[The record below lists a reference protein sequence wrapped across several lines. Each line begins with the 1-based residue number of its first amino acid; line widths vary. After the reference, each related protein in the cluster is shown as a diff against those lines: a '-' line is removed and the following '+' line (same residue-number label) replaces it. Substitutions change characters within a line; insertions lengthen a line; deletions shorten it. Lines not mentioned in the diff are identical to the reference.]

1 MFEPLYLY
9 ARYAGISLRA
19 QMQYR
24 ASFLLQVFAQLSVT
38 FLEFLFIAALLAR
51 FGSLQGWSLAEVAV
65 LYGLVHTAFALAES
79 VARGF
84 DVFPGQIKNGGF
96 DRVLLRPRSL
106 AFQVL
111 ASELQLMR
119 VGRLAQGLGVL
130 AYGIVRIDG
139 GCSAGQ
145 ALLMAWAILGG
156 ACLFSGLFVFM
167 ATASFWTIESLEVMN
182 IFIYGGVEA
191 AQFPVEIYQPWLR
204 RILTFVLPLACINY
218 VPAHALLPR
227 LAAGDMPAWLPW
239 LAPLAGVAFLLL
251 SLGCWRLGVRHYTT
265 TGS

>member
-1 MFEPLYLY
+1 MFETLNLY
-9 ARYAGISLRA
+9 ARYAGISVRA

-24 ASFLLQVFAQLSVT
+24 VSFALQVFAQLSVT
-38 FLEFLFIAALLAR
+38 FLEFLFIAAMLAR
-51 FGSLQGWSLAEVAV
+51 FGSLQGWSLAEVAL

-84 DVFPGQIKNGGF
+84 DIFPGQIKSGGF
-96 DRVLLRPRSL
+96 DRLLLRPRGL

-111 ASELQLMR
+111 ASDLQLMR
-119 VGRLAQGLGVL
+119 VGRLVQGLGVL
-130 AYGIVRIDG
+130 AYGAAQLEP
-139 GCSAGQ
+139 GCTAAQ

-156 ACLFSGLFVFM
+156 ACLFAGLFVLM

-191 AQFPVEIYQPWLR
+191 AQFPIEIYQPWLR

-218 VPAHALLPR
+218 IPAHALLPR
-227 LAAGDMPAWLPW
+227 LAASGVPAWQPW
-239 LAPLAGVAFLLL
+239 LAPLSGVAFLLV
-251 SLGCWRLGVRHYTT
+251 SLGFWRLGVRHYTS